1 MAEEEDDF
9 YHTLQLGELPHS
21 TCLSYRTGSQRECL
35 LAAFDSNKK
44 IVLVKKDEAVVARA
58 CLRLTK
64 GAFQKPSAVDFSFAD
79 LSQENTE
86 AGKSAADEKAVLFLE
101 SIYTFGLNDIE
112 KRGSNETG
120 SFPNDTESGR
130 AGCCGSTCKTVSGL
144 L

>member
-1 MAEEEDDF
+1 MQESLWKKNLSLARGAFLAGEEDDF

-64 GAFQKPSAVDFSFAD
+64 GCLLYTSKGRKERGSHHQD
-79 LSQENTE
+79 
-86 AGKSAADEKAVLFLE
+86 AVL
-101 SIYTFGLNDIE
+101 
-112 KRGSNETG
+112 R
-120 SFPNDTESGR
+120 
-130 AGCCGSTCKTVSGL
+130 
-144 L
+144 